1 MTSLCIVQ
9 ETGGRG
15 RSIAKVM
22 DRQVLAEV
30 AALAI
35 AAAEARARAEDDPAM
50 ALVEHEEAERL
61 RRTLTALIPELNS
74 IALVSVM

>member
-15 RSIAKVM
+15 RSITKVM

-35 AAAEARARAEDDPAM
+35 AAAESEVDPAM